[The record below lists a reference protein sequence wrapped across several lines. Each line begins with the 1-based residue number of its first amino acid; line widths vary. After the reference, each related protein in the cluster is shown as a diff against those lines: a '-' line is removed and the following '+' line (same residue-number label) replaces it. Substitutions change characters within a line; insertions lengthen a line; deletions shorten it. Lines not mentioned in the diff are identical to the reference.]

1 MSDDSEF
8 FDPAEDAEW
17 LTARALFA
25 RLGFTPV
32 PPAAVDDQS
41 LPGRLWEVLHALAAR
56 RFFLVS
62 TNHLS
67 DRELYVWLHDVWF
80 AEETA
85 DCPPEAETN
94 THTDLAVAC
103 GDDGQTWLR
112 YYADERARAEWAADG
127 LPLPPH
133 ETPPYDRDR
142 FLPVPPFPLSA
153 HAGELPGDVSP
164 EEEAETEGEPD
175 PATGETDPLG
185 LAAVDREIAA
195 TREEDGKD
203 EEDGKTDAAL
213 EAQLAASEPDNWI
226 TPAKQLA
233 HENVPLLPPAELTDD
248 TLTARLW
255 ELLHNLAWRGFYVL
269 RTDHLSDRELYAE
282 LWQRGLREPA
292 ALPGRMPRGGFFYD
306 FLGSGSDEDDAIRLR
321 FYASD
326 EERAEHARDWPKI
339 PLPPREPRPFN
350 RDWRLPKGPF

>member
-1 MSDDSEF
+1 MSTPPDDSGF

-17 LTARALFA
+17 LTARAIFA

-41 LPGRLWEVLHALAAR
+41 LPGRLWEFLHALAAR

-62 TNHLS
+62 TNHLR

-80 AEETA
+80 AQEVA

-94 THTDLAVAC
+94 THTDLSGCC
-103 GDDGQTWLR
+103 GEAPETYLR
-112 YYADERARAEWAADG
+112 YYADERTRVDFAADSFAV
-127 LPLPPH
+127 PPH
-133 ETPPYDRDR
+133 EAPPYDRDR
-142 FLPVPPFPLSA
+142 FLPMPPYPLSA
-153 HAGELPGDVSP
+153 HAGELPGDFP
-164 EEEAETEGEPD
+164 DEDEADAERD

-195 TREEDGKD
+195 ARESDK
-203 EEDGKTDAAL
+203 EEVKSDAAL
-213 EAQLAASEPDNWI
+213 EAQLAASEPDNWV

-233 HENVPLLPPAELTDD
+233 RENVPLLPPAELTDD

-306 FLGSGSDEDDAIRLR
+306 FLGSGSDEENALWLR
-321 FYASD
+321 YYASD

-339 PLPPREPRPFN
+339 PLPPKEPRPFN